1 MTQGF
6 LVNQANH
13 AIEAVMRETRIRA
26 RLLTFWKIVLASLV
40 GSLLL
45 TPVSSAQ
52 VAETLSNQSDPNQDL
67 AGKKAQTISE
77 LEALSKDL
85 SVSKDKAH
93 DLEVSIKTLE
103 KSTEAMRAAL
113 LDSASKRR
121 GIEQRILA
129 SEKQLGI
136 FKAKETKV
144 RLSLRARRGLL
155 AEVLAALQRMG
166 ANPPPALLVEP
177 EDALASVRSAIL
189 LGAVVPSV
197 RHEAEKLVSDL
208 SDLTITQKSIVDERA
223 SLTALLQANL
233 DEVQRTNLLIEENQK
248 RNSENAA
255 ALEAEKQ
262 RAKELANQSTSLQG
276 LITSLE
282 DQIETVRKASLQA
295 QEEENKRLGMTNTER
310 EKALSDAQ
318 TGMPDKNRI
327 APAYAFSDLKA
338 RLNFPVAGQLV
349 RNFGDPDGTGH
360 EAQGIVIATNPGNL
374 VTAPADGWIVYAG
387 EFRSYG
393 PMIILNTG
401 EGYHLVVAGMETINV
416 IQGQFVVAGEPLAVM
431 GTKRVAST
439 TAFALE
445 TDRPTLYIEFRKDG
459 KPVDSRP
466 WWSAADVGKARND
479 T

>member
-1 MTQGF
+1 MWEWKF
-6 LVNQANH
+6 
-13 AIEAVMRETRIRA
+13 RTR
-26 RLLTFWKIVLASLV
+26 LQTLWKIVSGGLA
-40 GSLLL
+40 GFLL
-45 TPVSSAQ
+45 SIAISFAQ
-52 VAETLSNQSDPNQDL
+52 AETPQTNQSNPAEEL
-67 AGKKAQTISE
+67 TGKKAQTISE
-77 LEALSKDL
+77 LDSLSKDL
-85 SVSKDKAH
+85 SVSKEKAH

-103 KSTEAMRAAL
+103 KSTAAMRAAL

-121 GIEQRILA
+121 GLEQRILA
-129 SEKQLGI
+129 SEKQISI
-136 FKAKETKV
+136 FREKETEL
-144 RLSLRARRGLL
+144 RMSLRARRGLL

-197 RHEAEKLVSDL
+197 RHEAEKLVRDL
-208 SDLTITQKSIVDERA
+208 SDLTTTRKSIVDERA
-223 SLTALLQANL
+223 ALTALLQANL

-248 RNSENAA
+248 RNAENTA
-255 ALEAEKQ
+255 ALEAEKLRGEQ
-262 RAKELANQSTSLQG
+262 LAKQSTSLQG
-276 LITSLE
+276 LIASLE
-282 DQIETVRKASLQA
+282 DQIQSVRKASLKA
-295 QEEENKRLGMTNTER
+295 QEEENKRLGMTNVER
-310 EKALSDAQ
+310 EKALNDAQ
-318 TGMPDKNRI
+318 TGTPDKNRI

-338 RLNFPVAGQLV
+338 RLNFPVAGEV
-349 RNFGDPDGTGH
+349 ARNFGDPDGTGH
-360 EAQGIVIATNPGNL
+360 EAQGMVIATNPGNL

-401 EGYHLVVAGMETINV
+401 EGYHLVLAGMEAINV
-416 IQGQFVVAGEPLAVM
+416 VQGQFVVAGEPLAVM
-431 GTKRVAST
+431 GVKRVAST

-466 WWSAADVGKARND
+466 WWSAVDVGKARND